1 MISEVPSLGR
11 NWWLFVV
18 LGASCL
24 AAGVAAIV
32 WPDITLLTLGLLAG
46 IYLLIAAVMEI
57 IEAITE
63 PANRALSALLGVLA
77 LIAGLI
83 CIRRPGESLLA
94 IVVVLG
100 VYLIAE
106 GVFRIVLAFG
116 SEGRRWWGVMLGAFD
131 VIVGIVIMAWPEIG
145 LVTLA
150 VFFAVTMI
158 VRGAFAIVIGFKL
171 RGLRD
176 VDDTPVEQ
184 TASFA

>member
-1 MISEVPSLGR
+1 MISDVPSLGK

-18 LGASCL
+18 LGVICL
-24 AAGVAAIV
+24 ATGIAAIV
-32 WPDITLLTLGLLAG
+32 WPDITLLTLGVIAG
-46 IYLLIAAVMEI
+46 VYLLIAAIMEI

-63 PANRALSALLGVLA
+63 PANRALNALLGVLA

-94 IVVVLG
+94 IVIVLG

-106 GVFRIVLAFG
+106 GVFRIVLAIG

-131 VIVGIVIMAWPEIG
+131 VIVGIVIMSWPKIG

-158 VRGAFAIVIGFKL
+158 VRGAFAIVVGLKL
-171 RGLRD
+171 RSVKD
-176 VDDTPVEQ
+176 VDDTPVQQ